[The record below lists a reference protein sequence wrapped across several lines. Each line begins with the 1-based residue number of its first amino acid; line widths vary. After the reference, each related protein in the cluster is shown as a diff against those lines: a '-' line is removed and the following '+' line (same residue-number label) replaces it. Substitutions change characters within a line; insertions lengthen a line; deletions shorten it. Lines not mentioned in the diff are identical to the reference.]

1 MGDICMSVLW
11 HQLHG
16 MEYTSEHAIALF
28 SKLTAELHATDLS
41 AKLQILLLQLPQK
54 KLLLI
59 SVY

>member
-1 MGDICMSVLW
+1 MSVLW

-28 SKLTAELHATDLS
+28 SKLTAQLHATDLS

-59 SVY
+59 PVY